1 MKPKN
6 ENAPGG
12 AGASSRDDM
21 SASAGTSILSSSP
34 ASVNDLFSL
43 AELQRQTGVQAKD
56 LARQLSGRFPMFTR
70 QIFCQCANPEKY
82 GCLPHPDVLRLIR
95 ESFPGKA
102 PPAPEKG
109 LTQKDRILRHLR
121 DYGSI
126 TSLEAMTEY
135 GIMRLASRISELRK
149 MGYEITSVPEYGRN
163 RYAEPTCYVR
173 YYLEEGQ
180 EHVQPLQHP
189 GAAS

>member
-56 LARQLSGRFPMFTR
+56 LARRLSGRFPMFTR

-82 GCLPHPDVLRLIR
+82 GCLPHPDLIRLIR
-95 ESFPGKA
+95 ETYGLPVPKTGI
-102 PPAPEKG
+102 PPPKRTGGEKM
-109 LTQKDRILRHLR
+109 TQCDRVLKYLH
-121 DYGSI
+121 DFGSI
-126 TSLEAMTEY
+126 TSLEAMRDC
-135 GIMRLASRISELRK
+135 GIMHLASRISDLRK
-149 MGYEITSVPEYGRN
+149 RGYDILSVPENGKN
-163 RYAEPTCYVR
+163 RYGEQTCYSR
-173 YYLEEGQ
+173 YFFGGD
-180 EHVQPLQHP
+180 V
-189 GAAS
+189 SV

>member
-1 MKPKN
+1 MSKPKN

-12 AGASSRDDM
+12 AGASSKDDS

-43 AELQRQTGVQAKD
+43 SELQRQTGVQAKD
-56 LARQLSGRFPMFTR
+56 LASLLSGRFPMFTR

-95 ESFPGKA
+95 ESYPGKA

-109 LTQKDRILRHLR
+109 MTQKDRILRHLR

-135 GIMRLASRISELRK
+135 GIMRLASRINDLKKR
-149 MGYEITSVPEYGRN
+149 GYNICSVMEAGKN
-163 RYAEPTCYVR
+163 RYGEPTVYAR
-173 YYLEEGQ
+173 YSLIG
-180 EHVQPLQHP
+180 
-189 GAAS
+189 GDTDA